1 MVNHRII
8 AEPPSPP
15 PFFSRQN
22 HRHRL
27 SPARPAARHYR
38 GIAIAAGI
46 LARDYL
52 LSLSRLCARAR
63 HRLSH
68 ASKLSHAPTPLQRPR
83 LAPNVAL
90 SAPALFR
97 DSAHD
102 LPAPKGAALPH
113 TDSRVSSDRLRDAVE
128 QQRPPPANTLRPDA
142 LLGSS
147 PPIAASFVSSFNP
160 CNYAHATSCL
170 VGYTNARFCLEV
182 CTRRTMQ

>member
-1 MVNHRII
+1 MEVLTARRLRKVMQRVPRCDTVELSAPGGEGGGQIGVAEIVNHRII
-8 AEPPSPP
+8 VEPPSPP
-15 PFFSRQN
+15 LVFSRQN

-128 QQRPPPANTLRPDA
+128 QQRPPPA
-142 LLGSS
+142 
-147 PPIAASFVSSFNP
+147 
-160 CNYAHATSCL
+160 
-170 VGYTNARFCLEV
+170 
-182 CTRRTMQ
+182 